1 MLLLGVYLLLI
12 AVGGVLV
19 FVAGLALDSMIP
31 DWSTPIFAC
40 LLFGVLVIA
49 WPIAVR
55 LTPETAPPAEP
66 AE

>member
-1 MLLLGVYLLLI
+1 MLLLGVYLVFI

-19 FVAGLALDSMIP
+19 FMAGLALDSTIP

-40 LLFGVLVIA
+40 LLLGVLVAA

-55 LTPETAPPAEP
+55 VTPQTD
-66 AE
+66 